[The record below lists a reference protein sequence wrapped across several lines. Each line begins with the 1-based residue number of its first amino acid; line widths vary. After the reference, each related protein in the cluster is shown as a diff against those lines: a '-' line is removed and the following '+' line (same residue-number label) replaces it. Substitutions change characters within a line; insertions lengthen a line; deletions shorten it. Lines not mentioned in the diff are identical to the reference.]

1 MSIPLRWLMLA
12 GTLVFV
18 LALPQ
23 GSDAQVEL
31 AYTLKYTSGQNVQP
45 IFEGWSR
52 NPDGSFSM
60 HFGYLNRN
68 FVEEL
73 HIPIG
78 PENNIEPGGPDR
90 GQPTFFHT
98 RINRNLFTVVVP
110 KDWDKKE
117 LVWTVMVR
125 GKTEKAVA
133 WLQPEWEI
141 DPVGGASGGGRDS
154 DEQSENKPPAIAV
167 DPIQPITLPNTL
179 TLTATAADDG
189 LPKPRTRKPAV
200 GQETPP
206 ILKAP
211 TDAPVNVPDIPSV
224 RGGGADTRPQGLLV
238 SWIVWRGPAGVTFD
252 PRSVPLKDVKDGRA
266 VVTATFTRPGEYV
279 LRARA
284 NDGMLSARQDITV
297 TVKGPPS
304 SNRP

>member
-1 MSIPLRWLMLA
+1 MSIPLRWLIRA
-12 GTLVFV
+12 EVLVFV

-23 GSDAQVEL
+23 GSNAQVEL
-31 AYTLKYTSGQNVQP
+31 SYTLKYTSGQNIQP

-52 NPDGSFSM
+52 NPDGSVAM

-78 PENNIEPGGPDR
+78 PGNNSERGGPDR
-90 GQPTFFHT
+90 GQPTCCHT
-98 RINRNLFTVVVP
+98 RINRNRFSGVVP
-110 KDWDKKE
+110 KEGDKKE

-125 GKTEKAVA
+125 GKTEQAVA
-133 WLQPEWEI
+133 WLQPEWET

-154 DEQSENKPPAIAV
+154 EERAENKPPAIAV
-167 DPIQPITLPNTL
+167 DPIQPITLPNML
-179 TLTATAADDG
+179 TLTATATDDG

-211 TDAPVNVPDIPSV
+211 TDAPVNVPDIPSI

-238 SWIVWRGPAGVTFD
+238 SWMVWRGPASVTFD
-252 PRSVPLKDVKDGRA
+252 SRSVPVKDGRA
-266 VVTATFTRPGEYV
+266 VVTATFTTPGEYV

-297 TVKGPPS
+297 TVKGPLS
-304 SNRP
+304 SSQP

>member
-1 MSIPLRWLMLA
+1 MSIPLRLVRA
-12 GTLVFV
+12 GAVVFV
-18 LALPQ
+18 LASPQ
-23 GSDAQVEL
+23 WSNAQVEL
-31 AYTLKYTSGQNVQP
+31 PYTLRYTSGQNIQP

-52 NPDGSFSM
+52 NPDGTFAM

-78 PENNIEPGGPDR
+78 PDNNIEPGGPDR

-98 RINRNLFTVVVP
+98 RINRNLFSVVVP

-117 LVWTVMVR
+117 LVWTVIVR

-154 DEQSENKPPAIAV
+154 EERAQNKPPAIAA
-167 DPIQPITLPNTL
+167 DPIQAITLPNTL
-179 TLTATAADDG
+179 TLTATATDDG

-211 TDAPVNVPDIPSV
+211 TDAPVNVPDVPSV

-238 SWIVWRGPAGVTFD
+238 SWMVWRGPAGVTFD

-266 VVTATFTRPGEYV
+266 VATATFTKPGEYV

-297 TVKGPPS
+297 TVNGPRPS
-304 SNRP
+304 NQP

>member
-1 MSIPLRWLMLA
+1 MSIPLRWLIRA
-12 GTLVFV
+12 GALVLV
-18 LALPQ
+18 LGAPQ
-23 GSDAQVEL
+23 GSNAQVEL
-31 AYTLKYTSGQNVQP
+31 SYTLRYTSGQNIQP

-52 NPDGSFSM
+52 NPDGSIAM

-73 HIPIG
+73 HTPIG
-78 PENNIEPGGPDR
+78 PDNNIEPGGPDR

-98 RINRNLFTVVVP
+98 RINRNLFSVVVP
-110 KDWDKKE
+110 KDWGNKE
-117 LVWTVMVR
+117 LVWTVTVR

-141 DPVGGASGGGRDS
+141 EAIGGASGGGRDS
-154 DEQSENKPPAIAV
+154 EEKTENKPPTIAV
-167 DPIQPITLPNTL
+167 DPIQLITLPNAL
-179 TLTATAADDG
+179 TLTATATDDG

-211 TDAPVNVPDIPSV
+211 TNAPVNVPDVPSSD
-224 RGGGADTRPQGLLV
+224 RGGGADTRPQGLAV
-238 SWIVWRGPAGVTFD
+238 SWIVWRGPASVTFD
-252 PRSVPLKDVKDGRA
+252 PRSVPVKDGRA
-266 VVTATFTRPGEYV
+266 VMTATFTKPGEYV

-284 NDGMLSARQDITV
+284 NDGMLSAQQDIKVTV
-297 TVKGPPS
+297 TGPPS